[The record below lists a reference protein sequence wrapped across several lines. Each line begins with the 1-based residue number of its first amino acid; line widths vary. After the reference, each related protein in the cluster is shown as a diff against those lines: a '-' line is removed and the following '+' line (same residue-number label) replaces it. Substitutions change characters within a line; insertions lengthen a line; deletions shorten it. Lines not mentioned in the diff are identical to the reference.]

1 MILQNCYE
9 MEKYLRYEPRL
20 NKPSSCKRSRLSNSK
35 NGFMAGCKTP
45 SVDDIL
51 AFKND
56 DQIMIRLQK
65 PSEDLED
72 YDDHMHH
79 HDLDSD
85 IEEDRL
91 SLDELNLWDD
101 SNGNI
106 PSNHHRKPRKP
117 SKLTRENSAVYLS
130 INQNHSEDRMSLS
143 SVGSSSSSMQ
153 SLTSML
159 DPIKHIKQD
168 PNGNLDQPQLANPQL
183 LQNKLNNNLKL
194 SPNKSFPNTLTPPSS
209 PESLPQVSG
218 SSSSNLVTSRN
229 HGNLVKINHR
239 GNSCMP
245 RLISL
250 TPASPIAALKSAQPL
265 PPPASTQ
272 PLTPVRQAKSMLRLD
287 VTSTSV
293 ASQQPAA
300 IAATVAAADDDS
312 KRRIHKC
319 TFPNCQK
326 VYTKSSHLK
335 AHQRTHTGKKIIAHC
350 LKITQKVAFEFWHFP
365 RIFVQTK
372 TDLSGNTFRP

>member
-1 MILQNCYE
+1 

-72 YDDHMHH
+72 ELDDQY
-79 HDLDSD
+79 SD

-106 PSNHHRKPRKP
+106 MTGRKPRAR
-117 SKLTRENSAVYLS
+117 KLIRENSAVYLS
-130 INQNHSEDRMSLS
+130 INQNSEDRMSLS

-168 PNGNLDQPQLANPQL
+168 PNGNLDQPNGNLENQLAPPQ

-209 PESLPQVSG
+209 PESLPQG
-218 SSSSNLVTSRN
+218 SNLVTTRN

-265 PPPASTQ
+265 PPAASTQ

-287 VTSTSV
+287 VTSS
-293 ASQQPAA
+293 SSQQQQPAA
-300 IAATVAAADDDS
+300 IAATVAAAADDDS

-335 AHQRTHTGKKIIAHC
+335 AHQRTHTGKEIIHLC
-350 LKITQKVAFEFWHFP
+350 LQMFLFAI
-365 RIFVQTK
+365 
-372 TDLSGNTFRP
+372 S

>member
-1 MILQNCYE
+1 

-72 YDDHMHH
+72 ELDDQY
-79 HDLDSD
+79 SD

-106 PSNHHRKPRKP
+106 MTGRKPRAR
-117 SKLTRENSAVYLS
+117 KLIRENSAVYLS
-130 INQNHSEDRMSLS
+130 INQNSEDRMSLS

-168 PNGNLDQPQLANPQL
+168 PNGNLDQPNGNLENQLAPPQ

-209 PESLPQVSG
+209 PESLPQG
-218 SSSSNLVTSRN
+218 SNLVTTRN

-250 TPASPIAALKSAQPL
+250 TTP
-265 PPPASTQ
+265 STQQ
-272 PLTPVRQAKSMLRLD
+272 PLTLPLPQQPVSPASVGATTVAAPPVARAKSMLRLD
-287 VTSTSV
+287 VSSE
-293 ASQQPAA
+293 
-300 IAATVAAADDDS
+300 DDN
-312 KRRIHKC
+312 KRRVHKC

-335 AHQRTHTGKKIIAHC
+335 AHQRTHTGKSSIAPMSSRTRC
-350 LKITQKVAFEFWHFP
+350 
-365 RIFVQTK
+365 
-372 TDLSGNTFRP
+372 

>member
-1 MILQNCYE
+1 

-35 NGFMAGCKTP
+35 NGFMAGCKSP

-72 YDDHMHH
+72 FDDHLN

-101 SNGNI
+101 SNGNSI
-106 PSNHHRKPRKP
+106 GHHRKPRKI
-117 SKLTRENSAVYLS
+117 RDYHLS
-130 INQNHSEDRMSLS
+130 MNPNSEDRMSLS

-168 PNGNLDQPQLANPQL
+168 PNGNLENQLAPPQ

-209 PESLPQVSG
+209 PESLPQG
-218 SSSSNLVTSRN
+218 SNLVTTRN

-265 PPPASTQ
+265 PPAASTQ

-287 VTSTSV
+287 VTSS
-293 ASQQPAA
+293 SSQQQQPAA
-300 IAATVAAADDDS
+300 IAATVAAAADDDS

-335 AHQRTHTGKKIIAHC
+335 AHQRTHTGKEIIHLC
-350 LKITQKVAFEFWHFP
+350 LQ
-365 RIFVQTK
+365 IF
-372 TDLSGNTFRP
+372 LIS

>member
-1 MILQNCYE
+1 

-65 PSEDLED
+65 PSADLED
-72 YDDHMHH
+72 ELDDQY
-79 HDLDSD
+79 SD

-106 PSNHHRKPRKP
+106 MTGRKPRAR
-117 SKLTRENSAVYLS
+117 KLIRENSAVYLS
-130 INQNHSEDRMSLS
+130 INQNSEDRMSLS

-194 SPNKSFPNTLTPPSS
+194 SPNKSFPNTLTPPSR
-209 PESLPQVSG
+209 PESLPQG
-218 SSSSNLVTSRN
+218 SNLVTARN

-265 PPPASTQ
+265 PPAASTQ

-293 ASQQPAA
+293 ASQQQPAA

-319 TFPNCQK
+319 TFPN
-326 VYTKSSHLK
+326 
-335 AHQRTHTGKKIIAHC
+335 
-350 LKITQKVAFEFWHFP
+350 
-365 RIFVQTK
+365 
-372 TDLSGNTFRP
+372 

>member
-1 MILQNCYE
+1 

-35 NGFMAGCKTP
+35 NGFMAGCKSP

-72 YDDHMHH
+72 FDDHLN

-101 SNGNI
+101 SNGNSI
-106 PSNHHRKPRKP
+106 GHHRKPRKI
-117 SKLTRENSAVYLS
+117 RDYHLS
-130 INQNHSEDRMSLS
+130 MNPNSEDRMSLS

-168 PNGNLDQPQLANPQL
+168 PNGNLDQPKPN
-183 LQNKLNNNLKL
+183 LQNKLNNNLQL
-194 SPNKSFPNTLTPPSS
+194 PSPLEQQQQQQRQQQQHNNNKSFQPNTLTPPSS
-209 PESLPQVSG
+209 PESAVQASPGL
-218 SSSSNLVTSRN
+218 LTSHRN
-229 HGNLVKINHR
+229 GNLVKIHHR

-250 TPASPIAALKSAQPL
+250 TPAPIAALKSAQPL
-265 PPPASTQ
+265 PPPPQ
-272 PLTPVRQAKSMLRLD
+272 PQQPPTPVRQAKSMLRLD
-287 VTSTSV
+287 VS
-293 ASQQPAA
+293 
-300 IAATVAAADDDS
+300 ATATAVAAADDDS

-335 AHQRTHTGKKIIAHC
+335 AHQRTHTGKNSYGLFIVRDFSKEK
-350 LKITQKVAFEFWHFP
+350 KITRYDSVESKA
-365 RIFVQTK
+365 TK
-372 TDLSGNTFRP
+372 LLVSKKAIIKGLFQGQAEL